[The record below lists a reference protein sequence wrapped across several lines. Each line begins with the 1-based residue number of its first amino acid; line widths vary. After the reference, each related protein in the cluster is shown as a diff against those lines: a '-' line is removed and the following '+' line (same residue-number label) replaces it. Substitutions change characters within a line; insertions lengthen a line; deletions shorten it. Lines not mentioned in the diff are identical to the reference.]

1 MKTYDAII
9 IGSGQ
14 AGNPLANALAAA
26 GRTVAVIEREH
37 VGGTCVNVG
46 CIPKKLFHYSAHLGQ
61 SRKDISAS
69 GWDVDTTAQHN
80 WKKMTEGALAY
91 IK

>member
-1 MKTYDAII
+1 MADYVTPTPQ
-9 IGSGQ
+9 GTTWG
-14 AGNPLANALAAA
+14 L
-26 GRTVAVIEREH
+26 
-37 VGGTCVNVG
+37 GGTCINVG

-61 SRKDISAS
+61 SRQDISAS
-69 GWDVDTTAQHN
+69 GWDVDTKAQHN